1 MRRLEVLGGQL
12 SPPKMLA
19 NETNAHSDL
28 GTNRVLRDELQR
40 WLDHDNHEE
49 RRKMKELM
57 RDPIFVPRWNISL
70 EEERR
75 LALERLRLLFSSGNF
90 SITDFVSNPLRI
102 FAAHE
107 VAALSDVSM
116 ATKMTVQ
123 LNLFGGTVLK
133 LGTQYHH
140 DLLLQGI
147 DNLSDVGCF
156 ALTEQGFGNNAVCMG
171 TVATF
176 DADNDEFVIQTAS
189 GLSVK
194 AWATN
199 GALHAHWAVVFA
211 SLHSLGENHG
221 IHGFLVP
228 IRDHKTMLPCPGVT
242 IYDMGSKMG
251 CNGVDNARF
260 AFDGVRVPRTALLN
274 AHSQLS
280 RDGKFTSKVSKP
292 RDRFL
297 TVADQLLSG
306 RVCIAS
312 MMQAGSKMAL
322 TIAFT
327 YASGRLCVGPTG
339 QSDTPILDYQ
349 LQQRALVPLLASTI
363 ALNFGLNYVKDRWAA
378 ASGFNPSQNIQP
390 ETAREVVILCCTI
403 KPLCAWNL
411 ERVASICRERC
422 GGQGYLAS
430 NRFGSLIGFAHA
442 GITAE
447 GDNRVLFQKAAKE
460 LLASKNFLKAGNGQ
474 SHRGPISVESLSN
487 VEALEGLFLERFE
500 RTLKKLGMAMQAAG
514 RSPSGTFD
522 VWMHHQSDLVQHVAQ
537 CFGEFTVI
545 AASKAALE
553 KMSRRLQS
561 LVEPVI
567 RLYAISR
574 LEADL
579 AWFMMEGLVSSTT
592 AMEVAPLARSL
603 CASVVEYWQTLIE
616 GFGIPDWIIQAPAAG
631 NWLLYNSVDNEGE
644 VLGMKF

>member
-1 MRRLEVLGGQL
+1 MRRLEILGGQI
-12 SPPKMLA
+12 SPPEMLA
-19 NETNAHSDL
+19 NETSAYNNRNTD
-28 GTNRVLRDELQR
+28 RVLRDELQR
-40 WLDHDNHEE
+40 CLDHDSHEE
-49 RRKMKELM
+49 RRRMKKLM
-57 RDPIFVPRWNISL
+57 RDPVFVPRWNVSL

-75 LALERLRLLFSSGNF
+75 LALERLRLLFASGNF
-90 SITDFVSNPLRI
+90 SITDFISNPLRI

-123 LNLFGGTVLK
+123 LNLFGGTILK
-133 LGTQYHH
+133 LGTKYHH

-147 DNLSDVGCF
+147 DALTDIGCF

-176 DADNDEFVIQTAS
+176 DTERDEFVIQTS
-189 GLSVK
+189 TGLSVK

-211 SLHSLGENHG
+211 SLHALGENHG

-260 AFDGVRVPRTALLN
+260 AFDGVRVPRAALLN

-280 RDGKFTSKVSKP
+280 REGKFTSKVAKP

-297 TVADQLLSG
+297 AVADQLLSG

-322 TIAFT
+322 TIAFK
-327 YASGRLCVGPTG
+327 YASSRLCVGPTG

-378 ASGFNPSQNIQP
+378 ASGFNPSQDIP
-390 ETAREVVILCCTI
+390 SETAREVVILCCTI

-460 LLASKNFLKAGNGQ
+460 LLASKQIGKGGNVQ
-474 SHRGPISVESLSN
+474 AHAAPILMENLSN
-487 VEALEGLFLERFE
+487 IEALGSLFFERFN
-500 RTLKKLGMAMQAAG
+500 RTLHQLETAMQGAG
-514 RSPSGTFD
+514 RSATDTFD
-522 VWMHHQSDLVQHVAQ
+522 VWMHHESDLVQHVAQ
-537 CFGEFTVI
+537 SFGEFTVI
-545 AASKAALE
+545 AASKTALD
-553 KMSRRLQS
+553 KMSQGLQS
-561 LVEPVI
+561 FLEPVI
-567 RLYAISR
+567 MLYALSR

-579 AWFMMEGLVSSTT
+579 AWFMMEGLISNTT
-592 AMEVAPLARSL
+592 ALQVAPLARSL
-603 CASVVEYWQTLIE
+603 CAKVVKYWQMLIE
-616 GFGIPDWIIQAPAAG
+616 GFGIPEWVIQAPAAG
-631 NWLLYNSVDNEGE
+631 NWLQYNSVDNEGE
-644 VLGMKF
+644 VLGVDF